1 MAHTLDEVMNQ
12 VFVAFGQGTGPMR
25 VAHGACRDLRERY
38 TPRVDEAVLARW
50 EDEAVQVLERI
61 RAIGRT
67 AAAEAA
73 LAGRTAIS
81 AADLR
86 AAALRVEEVSGTPI
100 CPSAGTGFAPETS
113 APYTRQ
119 GILDQIL
126 VAFGQGTGAVRVARK
141 AAAALRDRYEPYVDE
156 RILGMWGEVAV
167 QVLERIR
174 AMGRLAALRAT
185 EGASTVITR
194 TLVTAAIDNVEK
206 ISLTILCPPPPPTEA
221 ESAGAP
227 EGLEALGVRVR

>member
-1 MAHTLDEVMNQ
+1 MAQTVDGVMNQ

-25 VAHGACRDLRERY
+25 VAQGACRDLRERY
-38 TPRVDEAVLARW
+38 TPRIDEAVLARW

-81 AADLR
+81 AQELR
-86 AAALRVEEVSGTPI
+86 TATLRVEAESGTPI
-100 CPSAGTGFAPETS
+100 CPPAGTGFAPDAS
-113 APYTRQ
+113 GAYTRQ

-126 VAFGQGTGAVRVARK
+126 VAFGQGTGALRVAGQ
-141 AAAALRDRYEPYVDE
+141 AAAALRDRYEPYVDG
-156 RILGMWGEVAV
+156 RILEIWREVGV
-167 QVLERIR
+167 QVLERLR
-174 AMGRLAALRAT
+174 AMGRLAALRAV

-194 TLVTAAIDNVEK
+194 PMVATAIESVEK
-206 ISLTILCPPPPPTEA
+206 TSLTDLCPPPPPPDA
-221 ESAGAP
+221 ESVGV
-227 EGLEALGVRVR
+227 LEALGVRVR

>member
-12 VFVAFGQGTGPMR
+12 VFVALGQGTGPMR

-38 TPRVDEAVLARW
+38 TPRLDEVVLARW

-73 LAGRTAIS
+73 LAGRSAIS

-86 AAALRVEEVSGTPI
+86 TAMLRVESISGTI
-100 CPSAGTGFAPETS
+100 LCPPGGTGFAPEAS

-126 VAFGQGTGAVRVARK
+126 VAFGQGTGAVRVARE
-141 AAAALRDRYEPYVDE
+141 AAAALRDHYEPYADDKV
-156 RILGMWGEVAV
+156 LAVWGTVAV
-167 QVLERIR
+167 QILERIR

-185 EGASTVITR
+185 EAASTVINR
-194 TLVTAAIDNVEK
+194 TMTTTAITSVEK
-206 ISLTILCPPPPPTEA
+206 VSRTEFCPPPPPPPDA
-221 ESAGAP
+221 EPA
-227 EGLEALGVRVR
+227 EDLEALRVRVR

>member
-1 MAHTLDEVMNQ
+1 MAHMLDEVMNQ
-12 VFVAFGQGTGPMR
+12 VFVALGQGTGPMR
-25 VAHGACRDLRERY
+25 IAHGACRDLRERY
-38 TPRVDEAVLARW
+38 VPRLDEAVLARW

-67 AAAEAA
+67 EAA
-73 LAGRTAIS
+73 LAGRSAIS
-81 AADLR
+81 AAILR
-86 AAALRVEEVSGTPI
+86 TAVLRVEAASGTPI
-100 CPSAGTGFAPETS
+100 CPPEGTGFPPETD
-113 APYTRQ
+113 AAYTRQ

-126 VAFGQGTGAVRVARK
+126 VAFGQGTGAVRVARE

-156 RILGMWGEVAV
+156 RVLEKWGDVAV
-167 QVLERIR
+167 QILERIR

-194 TLVTAAIDNVEK
+194 TQVTTAIDNVEK
-206 ISLTILCPPPPPTEA
+206 VSLTDFCPPPPPPDG
-221 ESAGAP
+221 ESAAAP